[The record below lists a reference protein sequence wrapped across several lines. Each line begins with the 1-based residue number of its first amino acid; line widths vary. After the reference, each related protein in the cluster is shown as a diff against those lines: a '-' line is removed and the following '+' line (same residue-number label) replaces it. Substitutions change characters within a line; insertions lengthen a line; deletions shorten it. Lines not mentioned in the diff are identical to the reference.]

1 MTACAFLNLTEKGAV
16 LNVCLVSGEQRRLEL
31 AKTLY
36 SRRLALMSSA
46 TKVKAMIIMAA
57 ALIVPFALLE
67 IYAVVRFGFAE
78 PYSYL
83 LSVPLGVISFLLL
96 QFAIGYGVVKGW
108 AVCRMPGNYYLLV
121 LWIVSLLALFVLPVC
136 YSGGPMS

>member
-1 MTACAFLNLTEKGAV
+1 
-16 LNVCLVSGEQRRLEL
+16 
-31 AKTLY
+31 
-36 SRRLALMSSA
+36 MSSA
-46 TKVKAMIIMAA
+46 KKVRAMIIIAI
-57 ALIVPFALLE
+57 ALVAPFAMFE

-108 AVCRMPGNYYLLV
+108 ATCRMPGNYYLIV
-121 LWIVSLLALFVLPVC
+121 LWVISLLVLFVLPKFF
-136 YSGGPMS
+136 SNGPMS